1 MDKVVIIS
9 AVILMC
15 SPTHSQPHVSVLHSL
30 SSSSSSSSSSL
41 SSSSAAYSSSSSSSP
56 PPPSPPL
63 PLSLL
68 LLLLPLLLL
77 FLHPRIL
84 SLPLLLFQLLPQW
97 SLALARTAAVKCLC
111 LRSCFIITLEVVT
124 IRLQEYS
131 SSSCQY

>member
-84 SLPLLLFQLLPQW
+84 SLPLLFQLLPQQ
-97 SLALARTAAVKCLC
+97 SLTLARTAAVKCLC